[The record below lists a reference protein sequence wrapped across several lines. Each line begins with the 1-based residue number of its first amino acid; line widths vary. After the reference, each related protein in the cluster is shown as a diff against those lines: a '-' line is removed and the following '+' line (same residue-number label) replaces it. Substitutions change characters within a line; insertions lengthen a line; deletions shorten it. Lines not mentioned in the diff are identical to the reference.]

1 MLQHARIIVGAVL
14 ARAKRAARRALLAR
28 GVEVSRRGGARRTM
42 AAVLDNLKRLGLA
55 PGTMVDVGVG
65 YGTEDLWEA
74 FPRARLLLVEPIP
87 DRFGGAANAA
97 LARREGAELVTAAA
111 GAEPGTATIAVHR
124 APEMSSVLGAW
135 TGDDREGERR
145 EVPVVRL
152 DDVVAERRLPAPYLL
167 KVDVEGA
174 ELDVLDG
181 ASAVLG
187 QTEVALLEVRL
198 FELLPG
204 AAQLHDVIPYMRKRG
219 FVAYDIFGGA
229 VRLSDG
235 ALAVT
240 NLAFVREDG
249 RFRRDHAFGTPDQV
263 DRMAKELGN

>member
-1 MLQHARIIVGAVL
+1 MLEHARIIVGAVL

-42 AAVLDNLKRLGLA
+42 AAVLDNLRRLGLDPA
-55 PGTMVDVGVG
+55 TVIDVGVG
-65 YGTEDLWEA
+65 YGTHELWEA

-87 DRFGGAANAA
+87 DRFGGAANAVA
-97 LARREGAELVTAAA
+97 DRREGAALVTAAA
-111 GAEPGTATIAVHR
+111 GAEPGSATIAVHR
-124 APEMSSVLGAW
+124 APEMSSVLGTW
-135 TGDDREGERR
+135 TGDDRDGERR
-145 EVPVVRL
+145 EVPVVRV
-152 DDVVAERRLPAPYLL
+152 DDVVREHGLPGPYVL

-174 ELDVLDG
+174 ELSVLDG
-181 ASAVLG
+181 APGVLAK
-187 QTEVALLEVRL
+187 TELVLLEVRL

-204 AAQLHDVIPYMRKRG
+204 AAQLHDVIPYMRERG

-229 VRLSDG
+229 VRLTDG

-249 RFRRDHAFGTPDQV
+249 RFRRDHAFGTPEQV

>member
-1 MLQHARIIVGAVL
+1 VLEHGRIIVGPVL
-14 ARAKRAARRALLAR
+14 GRAKRAARRALLAR
-28 GVEVSRRGGARRTM
+28 GIEVSRRGGARRTM
-42 AAVLDNLKRLGLA
+42 AAVLHNLKRLGLA
-55 PGTMVDVGVG
+55 PGTVIDVGVG
-65 YGTEDLWEA
+65 YGTEELWEA

-97 LARREGAELVTAAA
+97 VTRRDGAELVAAAA
-111 GAEPGTATIAVHR
+111 GPEPGRTTITVHR
-124 APEMSSVLGAW
+124 APEMSSVLGRW
-135 TGDDREGERR
+135 TGDDRAGERR

-152 DDVVAERRLPAPYLL
+152 DDEVAARGLPGPYVM

-174 ELDVLDG
+174 ELSVLDG
-181 ASAVLG
+181 APSVLG
-187 QTEVALLEVRL
+187 DTEVVLLELRL
-198 FELLPG
+198 FELIPG
-204 AAQLHDVIPYMRKRG
+204 AAQLHDVIPYMRERG

-240 NLAFVREDG
+240 NMAFVREDG
-249 RFRRDHAFGTPDQV
+249 RFRRDHSFGTPEQV